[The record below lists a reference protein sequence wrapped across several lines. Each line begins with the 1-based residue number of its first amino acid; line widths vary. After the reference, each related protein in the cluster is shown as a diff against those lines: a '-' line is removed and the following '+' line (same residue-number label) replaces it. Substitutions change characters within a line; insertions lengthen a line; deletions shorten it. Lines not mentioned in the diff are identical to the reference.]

1 MRSLRPSLASL
12 SLSSIC
18 FLQLPSLLQ
27 ASCFHP
33 NGTQTTDLYH
43 APCSKNLDD
52 PLSTICCAIERP
64 NPAGGF
70 DAAGSTNDVCLDNG
84 LCMNEY
90 RKDATD
96 KTVYVAYYREE
107 CTEANWRSGKCL
119 SVCVDEVCL
128 LCVCWCLGS
137 VVLISGITR

>member
-43 APCSKNLDD
+43 APCSKNPSD

-64 NPAGGF
+64 NPSGGLS
-70 DAAGSTNDVCLDNG
+70 AAGSTNDVCLDNG
-84 LCMNEY
+84 LCMNQY
-90 RKDATD
+90 RRDAAD
-96 KTVYVAYYREE
+96 KTVSVAYYREE
-107 CTEANWRSGKCL
+107 CTERDWKGGKCL
-119 SVCVDEVCL
+119 SVCVDEVC
-128 LCVCWCLGS
+128 CSRAG
-137 VVLISGITR
+137 GE